1 MFNVLVQSSKYFI
14 HCAVH
19 TILTFISFSP
29 CCHRNASVFLQR
41 GPQRIGS
48 VYKKA
53 VYKQYSDATY
63 ETEVAKAEWLGYL
76 GPLLMAEQ
84 GDTVVIH
91 LRNAASRPYSIHPHG
106 LNYSK
111 SSEGNVAYGQILW
124 SLLIITTSD
133 WSMVVLLLKK
143 VNIYSIKSTKAVKNC
158 EKAPL
163 TNVLYVIFEKE

>member
-1 MFNVLVQSSKYFI
+1 MHLSV
-14 HCAVH
+14 A
-19 TILTFISFSP
+19 P
-29 CCHRNASVFLQR
+29 CRDAAVFLQR

-63 ETEVAKAEWLGYL
+63 RTEVPKAEWLGYL

-84 GDTVVIH
+84 GDTVLIH

-111 SSEGNVAYGQILW
+111 STEGESSSA
-124 SLLIITTSD
+124 TTRWVGS
-133 WSMVVLLLKK
+133 
-143 VNIYSIKSTKAVKNC
+143 AH
-158 EKAPL
+158 
-163 TNVLYVIFEKE
+163 